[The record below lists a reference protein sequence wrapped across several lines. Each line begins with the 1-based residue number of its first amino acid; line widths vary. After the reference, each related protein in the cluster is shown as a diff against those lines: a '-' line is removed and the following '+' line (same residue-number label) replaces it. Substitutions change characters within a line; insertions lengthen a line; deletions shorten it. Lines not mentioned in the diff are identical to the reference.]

1 MRGNESFAFILP
13 MTSLNGGL
21 LSAVQREQA
30 ASVLLNASFLHLDI
44 SAARVSHLNVL
55 GSQCLQARAP
65 MGALLISFP

>member
-30 ASVLLNASFLHLDI
+30 APALFSASLPDHDF

-55 GSQCLQARAP
+55 NSPCLQAWSP
-65 MGALLISFP
+65 TGPPLVSLS